1 MGIRFL
7 SEEWVKAVTDA
18 VNASEEFKQ
27 AAAGKSVKV
36 QNVVST
42 PDGEIKYWFT
52 VQDGQTEMGLGET
65 SDAEA
70 TLASDY
76 DTAAALTKGEL
87 NATSAYMSGK
97 LKIQGDLMKLMGL
110 QGVFNALPQVF
121 KQLDVEY

>member
-1 MGIRFL
+1 MGIKFL

-18 VNASEEFKQ
+18 VNASEEFKR

-52 VQDGQTEMGLGET
+52 VQDGETEMGLGET
-65 SDAEA
+65 PDAEA
-70 TLASDY
+70 ILASDY

>member
-1 MGIRFL
+1 M
-7 SEEWVKAVTDA
+7 
-18 VNASEEFKQ
+18 
-27 AAAGKSVKV
+27 KV

-42 PDGEIKYWFT
+42 PDGEVKYWFT
-52 VQDGQTEMGLGET
+52 VQDGQTDMGLGET

>member
-1 MGIRFL
+1 VGIKFL

-18 VNASEEFKQ
+18 VNASAEFKQ

-42 PDGEIKYWFT
+42 PEGEIKYWFT

-65 SDAEA
+65 SDSEA

>member
-1 MGIRFL
+1 VGIKFL

-52 VQDGQTEMGLGET
+52 VQDGETEMGLGET
-65 SDAEA
+65 ADAEA

>member
-1 MGIRFL
+1 VGIKFL

-18 VNASEEFKQ
+18 VNASAEFKQ
-27 AAAGKSVKV
+27 AAAGKSVRV
-36 QNVVST
+36 QNVVTT
-42 PDGEIKYWFT
+42 PEGEIKYWFT